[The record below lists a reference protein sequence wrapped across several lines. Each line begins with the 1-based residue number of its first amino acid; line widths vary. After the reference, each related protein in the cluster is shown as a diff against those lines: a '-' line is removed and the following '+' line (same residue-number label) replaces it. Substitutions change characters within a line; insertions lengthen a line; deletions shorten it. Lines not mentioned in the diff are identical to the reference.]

1 MSAMVLFAKDEVPP
15 VSQISQPSTV
25 AKSRWRRIGVRRR
38 RMAFVLLVLAGATGL
53 AWLSMHR
60 SRPVHYVTVNAPRDT
75 NTRTAAATGTVDP
88 VRTIVVGTY
97 QRSLI
102 T

>member
-1 MSAMVLFAKDEVPP
+1 MVLFAEDEVLL
-15 VSQISQPSTV
+15 VWQISQPSTV

-75 NTRTAAATGTVDP
+75 NTRTAAATGTINP
-88 VRTIVVGTY
+88 VLMIVVGAY
-97 QRSLI
+97 HGH
-102 T
+102 